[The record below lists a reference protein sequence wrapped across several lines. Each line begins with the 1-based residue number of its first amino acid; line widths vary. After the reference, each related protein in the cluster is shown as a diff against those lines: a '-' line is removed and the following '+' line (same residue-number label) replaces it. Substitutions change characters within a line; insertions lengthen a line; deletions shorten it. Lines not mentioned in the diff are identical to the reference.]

1 MPTCLITGAS
11 GGVATALAATLRARG
26 WRLALVSREPSRVA
40 ASDGDVL
47 VAADVATEAGAEQAV
62 LAAAEAFGEVPDAVA
77 HCAGAVLVAPLAR
90 TSEAQYRACLAA
102 NLDSAFFVARAYAP
116 RVQKAG
122 RGGALL
128 FFSSVA
134 AGIGVPNHAAIAM
147 AKGGLEG
154 LVRSLA
160 ADFSGAGL
168 RANAIAPG
176 LMRTPATERM
186 LAHEAQARAIAAQY
200 PLGRHGEA
208 EDAAA
213 LGAFLLSPEAAW
225 ITGQVIG
232 LDGGFLAVRPFV
244 KAG

>member
-1 MPTCLITGAS
+1 MPSCLITGAS
-11 GGVATALAATLRARG
+11 GGIASALAARLRAEG
-26 WRLALVSREPSRVA
+26 WSLVLAGREPDRITAAPGEPVVA
-40 ASDGDVL
+40 TDVS
-47 VAADVATEAGAEQAV
+47 TEAGAEHAIS
-62 LAAAEAFGEVPDAVA
+62 AATEALGGLPAAVA

-90 TSEAQYRACLAA
+90 TSEAQYRQCLAA

-122 RGGALL
+122 QGGALV

-134 AGIGVPNHAAIAM
+134 AGVGVANHAAVAV
-147 AKGGLEG
+147 AKGGLEA

-160 ADFSGAGL
+160 ADFSAAGL

-176 LMRTPATERM
+176 LVRSPATERM

-208 EDAAA
+208 DEAAA
-213 LGAFLLSPEAAW
+213 LAAFLLSPAAAW
-225 ITGQVIG
+225 ITGQVLG
-232 LDGGFLAVRPFV
+232 LDGGFRAVRPFV